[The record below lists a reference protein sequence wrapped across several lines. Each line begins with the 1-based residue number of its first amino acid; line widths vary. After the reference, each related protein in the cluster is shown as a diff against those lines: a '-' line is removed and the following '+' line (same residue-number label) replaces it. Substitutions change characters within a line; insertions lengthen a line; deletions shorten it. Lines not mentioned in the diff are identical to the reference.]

1 MEITMDKAISTNDYL
16 LGAMETLERQIIVIS
31 NNYRILASKTKPH
44 KAISSPLDIKGK
56 FCHRAL
62 YNNPEPCHGCPVSE
76 VLRTGKPSLSHPRVD
91 SNSNTCLYAYPM
103 AMPEGRTNTIVV
115 LDFHLPSL
123 NDCDERRIT
132 SNAFL
137 RNLIHSA
144 VDGVIAAD
152 MTGSILIFNKAASE
166 ITGYSKE
173 DAFKSLNIRKIYPEG
188 DAHKIMNHLRSESHG
203 RKGII
208 RSYRQI
214 ALRKNGTSVPISL
227 NASIV
232 YEGDREIATIGF
244 FHDLTETLR
253 MQTELEKTQ
262 VQLLQAEKMSSL
274 GKLAAGV
281 AHQLNNPLGGI
292 TLFTQL
298 MLEEHELSN
307 DAKSDLKRIQ
317 RDAERCSSIVKELLE
332 FARQTNRE
340 VRPHDINKIIS
351 RTLFLLKNQAIFQN
365 IEIIETYDKNLPQ
378 IPADGQQLNHVF
390 MNIILN
396 GADAMEGKGKLEI
409 KTGFSLDKTMVR
421 IEISDTGP
429 GIDQEVMAKIFEPFF
444 TTKEEGKGTGLGLS
458 MAYGIVESHG
468 GRLWVENRSSK
479 GTRFIIMLPLAF
491 SKDRPPAPLG

>member
-1 MEITMDKAISTNDYL
+1 MDTNDYL
-16 LGAMETLERQIIVIS
+16 LGAIETLKRQIIVIS
-31 NNYRILASKTKPH
+31 DDYTILASRTKTGKVPG
-44 KAISSPLDIKGK
+44 SGQEIKGRL
-56 FCHRAL
+56 CHNAL
-62 YNNPEPCHGCPVSE
+62 YNLQEPCSNCPVRE
-76 VLRTGKPSLSHPRVD
+76 VIRTGKPAISLPRMDDCTNV
-91 SNSNTCLYAYPM
+91 CLYAYPM
-103 AMPEGRTNTIVV
+103 EIQGTSTRAIVV

-123 NDCDERRIT
+123 DECDERRIT

-152 MTGSILIFNKAASE
+152 MTGRILIFNRAATE

-173 DAFKSLNIRKIYPEG
+173 EAFQSLNIRNIYPQGE
-188 DAHKIMNHLRSESHG
+188 AHRIMEHLRGDSHG
-203 RKGII
+203 KKGVI
-208 RSYRQI
+208 RSYKQL
-214 ALRKNGTSVPISL
+214 ALRRDGTTVPISL
-227 NASIV
+227 NASVI

-253 MQTELEKTQ
+253 MEAELEKTQ
-262 VQLLQAEKMSSL
+262 TQLLQAEKMSSL

-298 MLEEHELSN
+298 MLEEHELSD
-307 DAKSDLKRIQ
+307 DAKNDLSRIQ
-317 RDAERCSSIVKELLE
+317 KDAERCSAIVKELLE

-340 VRPHDINKIIS
+340 VRPHDINTIVS
-351 RTLFLLKNQAIFQN
+351 RTLFLLKNQSIFQN
-365 IEIIETYDKNLPQ
+365 IEIIETYDKALPK

-396 GADAMEGKGKLEI
+396 GADAMEGKGRLEI
-409 KTGFSLDKTMVR
+409 KTGRSVDKTMAR

-429 GIDQEVMAKIFEPFF
+429 GIDPALLSTIFEPFF
-444 TTKEEGKGTGLGLS
+444 TTKEVGKGTGLGLS

-468 GRLWVENRSSK
+468 GRIWAENRK
-479 GTRFIIMLPLAF
+479 TRGTRFIILLPLAV
-491 SKDRPPAPLG
+491 SKDLTPGIY